1 MSNTVLP
8 LKAILQGDHRALVQ
22 ALREVAQQD
31 NAVCVHKTPLSL
43 QSLRQKILEF
53 SVDNVTGVSQ
63 RKHSLLEH
71 FFATAEHGDN
81 VYRTDTPI
89 PLLFA
94 DKIVTALFLDNKAHR
109 DIEVAITRFSLLMIT
124 ALAQRNEAITD
135 PQHPLRK
142 CIEMVFLQASVWES
156 SGGKPGKQFP
166 SFLHSIL
173 DNFDQFDIQS
183 NETWQ
188 TLIRDLEGFQK
199 ANQVRT
205 ANLEKRLRDS
215 LDVDPEQQKQQQ
227 VVSRWI
233 NRKLNGKPLPDEIAL
248 FVRLHLIGDMQYLL
262 IHSPEQTAAWSHWQK
277 LLHVLSWV
285 FKESSD
291 PDFNNKVK
299 NVLIPIVEELDERY
313 YQGVADPEKY
323 QTFIPQL
330 TTLLIERLQGQSINC
345 RVFEGQEIEESAAV
359 VKQAVIQDH
368 KSFNEGQW
376 YLFYRE
382 DDDTLRAKLILKSVK
397 TDTLVFANY
406 LGKKV
411 HESDFENFA
420 LQLAAHSAIAINQDQ
435 LFKHALYQALKKLEL
450 LHRRNLAKQQ
460 QVEDAREAAR
470 SQAAAKALD
479 EARAIEKRQ
488 AEERLEEQRHV
499 QQRSKLQP
507 QALEVYENT
516 IKNLQVGAWVAI
528 TQSDGSVSNAK
539 LSVKLASTNRYVFTD
554 RLGQPTGDLTLDEL
568 IDLMI
573 DKRLEILSG
582 GENFENKL
590 EQIVKGLR
598 RA

>member
-1 MSNTVLP
+1 MSKTVLP
-8 LKAILQGDHRALVQ
+8 LKAILHGDHRALVQ

-31 NAVCVHKTPLSL
+31 DAVSLNKTPLSL
-43 QSLRQKILEF
+43 QALRETILQSSL
-53 SVDNVTGVSQ
+53 DNVIDVTQ
-63 RKHSLLEH
+63 KKHSLLEH
-71 FFATAEHGDN
+71 FFASSAQGGNLYVTE
-81 VYRTDTPI
+81 TPI
-89 PLLFA
+89 PLFFA

-109 DIEVAITRFSLLMIT
+109 HIENEITRFALLMIT
-124 ALAQRNEAITD
+124 ALAQRNEAIVD
-135 PQHPLRK
+135 PEHPLRK
-142 CIEMVFLQASVWES
+142 CIEMVFTQASVWEN

-166 SFLHSIL
+166 EFLQNLLEKFS
-173 DNFDQFDIQS
+173 QFDIQS

-188 TLIRDLEGFQK
+188 ALINELVRFQQV
-199 ANQVRT
+199 NHVRT

-215 LDVDPEQQKQQQ
+215 LDIDPEQQKQQQ

-233 NRKLNGKPLPDEIAL
+233 NRKLSGKPLPDEIAL
-248 FVRLHLIGDMQYLL
+248 FIRLHLIGDMQYLL
-262 IHSPEQTAAWSHWQK
+262 IHNPDQNEAWSHWQK
-277 LLHVLSWV
+277 LLHVLSWI
-285 FKESSD
+285 FKDSSD

-313 YQGVADPEKY
+313 YQGIADPEKY
-323 QTFIPQL
+323 YTFIPQL
-330 TTLLIERLQGQSINC
+330 TSLLIERLQGQNIAC
-345 RVFEGQEIEESAAV
+345 RIFEGQELEESATV

-368 KSFNEGQW
+368 ESFVEGQW
-376 YLFYRE
+376 FLFYRE
-382 DDDTLRAKLILKSVK
+382 DDDTLRAKLLLKSVK

-411 HESDFENFA
+411 YESDFENFA
-420 LQLAAHSAIAINQDQ
+420 LQLAAHSAIPINQEQ
-435 LFKHALYQALKKLEL
+435 PFKRALYEALKKLEL
-450 LHRRNLAKQQ
+450 HHRRNLAKQRQ
-460 QVEDAREAAR
+460 AEDALEAAR
-470 SQAAAKALD
+470 NQAAAKARD
-479 EARAIEKRQ
+479 EARAIEQRQ
-488 AEERLEEQRHV
+488 AQERMEEQRHV

-507 QALEVYENT
+507 QALEVYEKT

-528 TQSDGSVSNAK
+528 TQSDGSISNTK

-573 DKRLEILSG
+573 DQRLEILSG